1 MKKIISSVIKQP
13 VTVLMLTL
21 LLIFGGV
28 VGTLGM
34 PIQLIPDMQ
43 IPIVSVVVTYPGA
56 SAATVEDTVT
66 NKVADAVGGVG
77 GVEQVYTYSYDNV
90 SAVMLEF
97 GFGVSLD
104 DKMSDVRDHVS
115 ALELPDGCSEPE
127 VTNVDLNGEATATL
141 YVTAGD
147 GDVTRAA
154 DEAERFADLL
164 AAIDGVGSVE
174 LDGEPSHGVTI
185 RPISGL
191 ESGILLLVQAL
202 TGGEYD
208 LPLGSIDTSEGSVQ
222 IRNLS
227 DVESTDDIRA
237 LPVTLPAD
245 VTAMLASGEEL
256 FTYYEEL
263 TPEELDET
271 LNKIDDG
278 QAGTDDLRDSI
289 AAIDALYAE
298 NDYAK
303 AENYAMVGY
312 YGELLGLPSDVLY
325 SAYTSDRYVS
335 LQNAA
340 KDLTDGE
347 IYEYADTLEE
357 TLGGLPVGAET
368 LFMARRDANGMFGL
382 GDIAEFRHAKEQ
394 SAPLAGL
401 YSPSDADRAELAE
414 AAGQAESGEGAAAVA
429 FAGGYGRSGLSAV
442 ARAIYNGEPLTASD
456 YAILY
461 AGTSRA
467 SDIPLISTATGM
479 KFILS
484 EHYADNAR
492 VLREFKAEHPSVL
505 TAEESYELYGA
516 LDLSDVTDMELTPGL
531 VELMRGKD
539 FSADGAGTVRIGD
552 IATVVGPGDEGYA
565 PSYDAYAY
573 LDGVQGVKVSVFA
586 AQGANGA
593 EIVRRIKD
601 IISETE
607 FSEGVRVVLTDDQS
621 EFISDSVSGVLVSM
635 IIGGVLAVLVIYVFL
650 RKVKPSLIISVTMP
664 LSVLSA
670 LLLLALLGVTL
681 NMVSLGGLAVGIG
694 MLVDNSIVVIEAI
707 SKRRD
712 AGDRPYRAAVLGT
725 AEVAGALVGSTLT
738 TVCAFIPIMFVG
750 GLCAEIFTD
759 MAWAVIWSLTFSL
772 LVAVTV
778 IPTMYVLFS
787 PDGRLLRGGNLAK
800 AELKKEDAAIRAP
813 HVPAAVAEHVPAAVA
828 ETVVNDT
835 PAEVAPAE
843 VAEGV
848 EKPKKR
854 RGSVMNAVSAAYGRI
869 IRRVLRF
876 KALVVVVAIA
886 LFAGSMALAF
896 TAGTEFLPSV
906 DKGQI
911 NIGLTYNG
919 GTNLEEAESD
929 AFALADRIKDGVEG
943 IGSISVSV
951 GVQGL
956 LAFNNTGSIDI
967 KLSDSA
973 DDTAEVTQQIREIV
987 MASRSDGS
995 LPYTAAATVTE
1006 IDGVVESLTGGMSDI
1021 SVTIRGE
1028 KRDALSDIAAKCI
1041 ETLGG
1046 ESYSARGFVNITS
1059 SMSEDNTTVEY
1070 DLDFDR
1076 YALAE
1081 KGIDYAQAVL
1091 TLRVGLAG
1099 QTAATATVD
1108 GVDCDLT
1115 VIFDDGAI
1123 SDKADLGSFILGYYD
1138 GEAVRLSD
1146 VAVITE
1152 TVSDSVIKKEDG
1164 LYSVTI
1170 TAEVYDLDSGTAVEL
1185 MREAAESV
1193 LALPDGDSGKTY
1205 AENGYGCVS
1214 SGVAT
1219 YLDDAFGGLYI
1230 ALGVSLLL
1238 LYGVMA
1244 AQFGSAIKPLIIMC
1258 AIPFSFTGGFLALAI
1273 TGSTLNV
1280 VSLVG
1285 LIMLMGVIVNNA
1297 IVMLEKIKQLHEE
1310 EGYSHYDAVIE
1321 GCSSRLRPILM
1332 TTLTTVLALIPL
1344 ALGLG
1349 SGGELMQPLGIV
1361 VMGGLIVGTLVTL
1374 VLIPCIYCGINRIK
1388 NTADR

>member
-1 MKKIISSVIKQP
+1 MKKIISSVIRQP

-34 PIQLIPDMQ
+34 PLQLIPDMQ

-56 SAATVEDTVT
+56 SAATVEETVT
-66 NKVADAVGGVG
+66 GKVSDALGGVG

-97 GFGVSLD
+97 GFGVDLD
-104 DKMSDVRDHVS
+104 EKMSDVRDHVAS
-115 ALELPDGCSEPE
+115 LDLPDGCASPE
-127 VTNVDLNGEATATL
+127 VTNVDLNGEATAIL
-141 YVTAGD
+141 YVTAGS
-147 GDVTRAA
+147 GSAEDVARAA
-154 DEAERFADLL
+154 DEADKFAASL

-174 LDGEPSHGVTI
+174 LDGEPSHGVTVK
-185 RPISGL
+185 PFGGL
-191 ESGILLLVQAL
+191 ESGVLLLVEAL
-202 TGGEYD
+202 GGGAYD
-208 LPLGSIDTSEGSVQ
+208 LPLGSIETSDGSVQ

-227 DVESTDDIRA
+227 DVADTDDIRA
-237 LPVTLPAD
+237 LPVTLPK
-245 VTAMLASGEEL
+245 
-256 FTYYEEL
+256 EL
-263 TPEELDET
+263 TSILAEGESVFQKYESLDYQT
-271 LNKIDDG
+271 LNMMI
-278 QAGTDDLRDSI
+278 T
-289 AAIDALYAE
+289 AI
-298 NDYAK
+298 K
-303 AENYAMVGY
+303 
-312 YGELLGLPSDVLY
+312 
-325 SAYTSDRYVS
+325 
-335 LQNAA
+335 
-340 KDLTDGE
+340 
-347 IYEYADTLEE
+347 
-357 TLGGLPVGAET
+357 
-368 LFMARRDANGMFGL
+368 
-382 GDIAEFRHAKEQ
+382 
-394 SAPLAGL
+394 
-401 YSPSDADRAELAE
+401 
-414 AAGQAESGEGAAAVA
+414 
-429 FAGGYGRSGLSAV
+429 SGLVDPSEYTDSAL
-442 ARAIYNGEPLTASD
+442 ALA
-456 YAILY
+456 
-461 AGTSRA
+461 
-467 SDIPLISTATGM
+467 
-479 KFILS
+479 FINS
-484 EHYADNAR
+484 EHFADNAD
-492 VLREFKAEHPSVL
+492 VLLAFKSGHPSAL
-505 TAEESYELYGA
+505 TTEESYELYSS
-516 LDLSDVTDMELTPGL
+516 LYLSDVTDLEMSYE
-531 VELMRGKD
+531 VIKLMREGEFVSGSEK
-539 FSADGAGTVRIGD
+539 TVRLGD
-552 IATVVGPGDEGYA
+552 IASVVGPGDEGYM

-593 EIVRRIKD
+593 EIVRRIKE
-601 IISETE
+601 IVGETE

-621 EFISDSVSGVLVSM
+621 EFISDSVGNVLVSM
-635 IIGGVLAVLVIYVFL
+635 IIGGVLAVLVIFVFL

-670 LLLLALLGVTL
+670 LLLLSLLGVTL

-712 AGDRPYRAAVLGT
+712 MGDRPYRAAVLGT
-725 AEVAGALVGSTLT
+725 SEVAGALVGSTLT

-800 AELKKEDAAIRAP
+800 SELKKEDAEMCAP
-813 HVPAAVAEHVPAAVA
+813 NRLVVAGADKENVAA
-828 ETVVNDT
+828 ETLTEDANAAI
-835 PAEVAPAE
+835 AETKPETAE
-843 VAEGV
+843 TENN
-848 EKPKKR
+848 PTKKKH
-854 RGSVMNAVSAAYGRI
+854 RGSVMDGAERVYGKI
-869 IRRVLRF
+869 IERVLRF
-876 KALVVVVAIA
+876 KALVIIVAIA
-886 LFAGSMALAF
+886 VFAGSMALAF
-896 TAGTEFLPSV
+896 TSGTEFLPSV

-919 GTNLEEAESD
+919 GTKLEEAETD
-929 AFALADRIKDGVEG
+929 AFALADRIENGVDG

-967 KLSDSA
+967 KLDGDAGKTSK
-973 DDTAEVTQQIREIV
+973 VTQQIREIV
-987 MASRSDGS
+987 MTARSDGS

-1021 SVTIRGE
+1021 SVTVRGE
-1028 KRDALSDIAAKCI
+1028 KRDALAEIGAAVSEKLSSDEYA
-1041 ETLGG
+1041 E
-1046 ESYSARGFVNITS
+1046 RGFVNITS
-1059 SMSEDNTTVEY
+1059 SLGEDNTAVEY
-1070 DLDFDR
+1070 DISFDR
-1076 YALAE
+1076 FALAE
-1081 KGIDYAQAVL
+1081 KGIDYAQAVM

-1099 QTAATATVD
+1099 YTAGAATVD
-1108 GVDCDLT
+1108 GVNCDVT
-1115 VIFDDGAI
+1115 VIFEEGAVSEIADLESFVLGYSDGA
-1123 SDKADLGSFILGYYD
+1123 
-1138 GEAVRLSD
+1138 AVKLSD
-1146 VAVITE
+1146 VAEITQ
-1152 TVSDSVIKKEDG
+1152 TVADSVIKKEDG
-1164 LYSVTI
+1164 KFSVTI
-1170 TAEVYDLDSGTAVEL
+1170 TAEVYDLDSGTAIEL

-1205 AENGYGCVS
+1205 AENGYECVT

-1230 ALGVSLLL
+1230 ALAVSLLL

-1297 IVMLEKIKQLHEE
+1297 IVMLEKIKQLLEE
-1310 EGYSHYDAVIE
+1310 EGLSHYEAVVK

-1361 VMGGLIVGTLVTL
+1361 VMGGLLVGTLVTL
-1374 VLIPCIYCGINRIK
+1374 VLIPCIYCGINRLV
-1388 NTADR
+1388 ADANGER